1 MKFTSCSSH
10 LSQITLVVLLT
21 SVLLGISG
29 CGQKGPLRLPAEP
42 PVQNKPQTQPVPQP
56 TEPETPSNNTNNA
69 IEDKR

>member
-1 MKFTSCSSH
+1 MKFTSRSAH
-10 LSQITLVVLLT
+10 FRQITLVVLLT

-42 PVQNKPQTQPVPQP
+42 PVQNQPQTQPAAQP

>member
-1 MKFTSCSSH
+1 MNFTSCSSH

-42 PVQNKPQTQPVPQP
+42 PVQNQPQTQPAPQP